1 MIPPQRNADF
11 AAGME
16 HVLDVYQRPYDEN
29 FPVVCVDETP
39 RQLIGQT
46 RTPVPAAPGRPARE
60 DYEYRRLGTCN
71 VFMATEP
78 LAGRRPTKVT
88 ERKTKTAWARFLRDI
103 AERYPDATRITLVM
117 DNLTPPRPGALYE
130 TFEPAEAKALRDRLE
145 FVHTPKHG
153 SWLNVAEVELN
164 VMIRQ
169 CLNRRIDSIDVLH
182 TEVAAWQAA
191 RDRITAKVNWQFTT
205 DDARIKLKRLYPA
218 FDG

>member
-1 MIPPQRNADF
+1 
-11 AAGME
+11 ME
-16 HVLDVYQRPYDEN
+16 RVRDVYRRPYDAN
-29 FPVVCVDETP
+29 FPVLCMDETP
-39 RQLIGQT
+39 RQSIGET
-46 RTPVPAAPGRPARE
+46 RTPIPAAPGREARE
-60 DYEYRRLGTCN
+60 DYEYRRCGTST
-71 VFMATEP
+71 VLMATE
-78 LAGRRPTKVT
+78 LSAGRRLTKVT
-88 ERKTKTAWARFLRDI
+88 ERRTKTDWARFLDNI
-103 AERYPDATRITLVM
+103 AERYPDATRIALVL
-117 DNLTPPRPGALYE
+117 DNLNTHRPGALYE